1 MFNRKNMGLAI
12 LLGGVAFGAQA
23 NFSTSEYG
31 TGQFNTGAVNS
42 FIHGIDAFTPIASAD
57 LSGTI
62 TDLESDCTSTSF
74 PDEIDFMDADAN
86 GTLTCQ
92 EVNSALASTTG
103 VTYSSSSKQQA
114 TFILT
119 HLDACATVDAACLSG
134 AASAANNFMTSSLS
148 DAGASAISSL
158 ATAIGSGSSTS
169 TSSVDDDLHIFDT
182 NHDGSISGTEIIN
195 LLDADPNIT
204 STINKPSSDTGLYA
218 RAYLDEISQL
228 GANPTAADINS
239 AITAGNSWAVYAP
252 QITAPSTLA
261 LDGTASTVQTDAF
274 TVYDGSCATTG
285 GSGCTAAPGNVSYQV
300 TTTMGST
307 SWTHS
312 NSANPFTVNS
322 SGRIVVNTTSSSISG
337 IQDLDAGTYSVNVQA
352 TDTNTDTYGLTDTV
366 SSLSITVSN
375 ENGCIVNN
383 GIVAGN
389 FNAGSSSNIAGGAVT
404 ISGNHNSNDLLFV
417 KGGTATTIAS
427 GKRYTN
433 FGYSG
438 ITAEYSTSSGV
449 LRFYGTTSEDNWVSI
464 FKLVGYIHNSSG
476 SVAQNTRSLIFSM
489 SNKVPYQHTD
499 NGWHFYEYIANDDV
513 NFDTIMDDVDDSGYT
528 SSSDTHYLFGL
539 KPYLATI
546 TSSAEQAYI
555 QPKIQGQ
562 GWIGGCDNLSG
573 SGTRGA
579 CNVGASEFDS
589 NTDITDSKPFSSS
602 WKGEGKWVW
611 VTGPERGTP
620 FGTDNNTGCSSG
632 HNWTANSS
640 AYENW
645 HAGHEPNNCNHEH
658 HLHVLGNGQWNDYNY
673 HDNRINGYI
682 VEWGGPPSNA
692 TFGQVNGSALDL
704 TETKSYNMATEGQ
717 FCAHQ

>member
-375 ENGCIVNN
+375 ENGCITNTQVT
-383 GIVAGN
+383 GSD
-389 FNAGSSSNIAGGAVT
+389 FNANTDSITGAAVSITGSFDSS
-404 ISGNHNSNDLLFV
+404 DLLFIQGDGV
-417 KGGTATTIAS
+417 TTQTVGANSI
-427 GKRYTN
+427 KKYTTL
-433 FGYSG
+433 GVSG
-438 ITAEYSTSSGV
+438 ITEARYDPSTGIM
-449 LRFYGTTSEDNWVSI
+449 RFYGTTTEANWVSL
-464 FKLVGYIHNSSG
+464 FKRVGYIFNSSAAPG
-476 SVAQNTRSLIFSM
+476 TSTRTLAFTL
-489 SNKVPYQHTD
+489 SNRVPYLHSD
-499 NGWHFYEYIANDDV
+499 NTYHYYEYFANDDITFKNARV
-513 NFDTIMDDVDDSGYT
+513 AAAADGNK
-528 SSSDTHYLFGL
+528 LFGMRG
-539 KPYLATI
+539 YLATP
-546 TSSAEQAYI
+546 TSQAEQDVLTE
-555 QPKIQGQ
+555 KVQGI
-562 GWIGGCDNLSG
+562 GWLGACDNLDDTTPKDQCGVSTGDIG
-573 SGTRGA
+573 SKT
-579 CNVGASEFDS
+579 V
-589 NTDITDSKPFSSS
+589 
-602 WKGEGKWVW
+602 GEGYWYW
-611 VTGPERGTP
+611 VTGPEKMTQ
-620 FGTDNNTGCSSG
+620 FGYDNGLSA
-632 HNWTANSS
+632 WTVTNSE
-640 AYENW
+640 YENW
-645 HAGHEPNNCNHEH
+645 NGTAGPDEPNNCCSTQEH
-658 HLHVLGNGQWNDYNY
+658 YLHVWGSAMWNDFHYN
-673 HDNRINGYI
+673 NGSIQGYL
-682 VEWGGPPSNA
+682 VEWGGMSGDPS
-692 TFGQVNGSALDL
+692 VDLDQ
-704 TETKSYNMATEGQ
+704 TVSYSIPSGDAN
-717 FCAHQ
+717 FCSYAE